1 MTTTPST
8 AEPADPIFAPV
19 VTGDAIADEAGRFM
33 QALASLSPQEIAMR
47 LGWTLAIVAGA
58 IALLWLLR
66 FALRFTARLLSPK
79 QEKEGQHGK
88 EARRNV
94 GAWTM
99 VAARFI
105 ITLIVI
111 GWILYIWGFDVRG
124 GALGRVLGMIWRI
137 GFIVIIATGISEV
150 VAFAISRVLQSGARR
165 SNDLRRAAQMR
176 TLAPVLA
183 GVMHS
188 IIGVI
193 ALMMALSEIGLDVGP
208 LIAGAGVVG
217 IAIGFGAQSIVKDF
231 LTGVFFIVEDIVSV
245 GDVVRIGDSGGVVEA
260 MTLRTIRLRDFDGT
274 LHIFPYGEAQVVHNM
289 TKTFSFY
296 AFNLSIS
303 YSADVNTALQLMREI
318 GDQMQHEP
326 PFQDAIL
333 EPIEVV
339 GVDALADNGVRVKA
353 RIKTKPGQQWG
364 VGREYLKRI
373 KLAFDANGVQMQT
386 ANLRLIPPDQRLP
399 PPADHSHAAE

>member
-1 MTTTPST
+1 MTVTSTP
-8 AEPADPIFAPV
+8 AEPAGPVFAPI
-19 VTGDAIADEAGRFM
+19 VTGDALAEEASRFA
-33 QALASLSPQEIAMR
+33 QQLASLGPQEIAMR
-47 LGWTLAIVAGA
+47 AGWTIVIIAGA
-58 IALLWLLR
+58 VALLWLLR
-66 FALRFTARLLSPK
+66 FGLRFTARLLSPK
-79 QEKEGQHGK
+79 QEKDAASGRA
-88 EARRNV
+88 ARRNV

-105 ITLIVI
+105 ITIVAI
-111 GWILYIWGFDVRG
+111 AWVLYIWGFDVRT
-124 GALGRVLGMIWRI
+124 GALGRVLGVVWRI

-150 VAFAISRVLQSGARR
+150 IAFAVARLLQSGARK

-188 IIGVI
+188 LIGII
-193 ALMMALSEIGLDVGP
+193 ALMMVLSEIGLDVGP
-208 LIAGAGVVG
+208 LIAGAGVLG
-217 IAIGFGAQSIVKDF
+217 IAIGFGAQSLVKDF

-245 GDVVRIGDSGGVVEA
+245 GDVVRIGDSGGLVEA

-296 AFNLSIS
+296 AFQLSIS
-303 YSADVNTALQLMREI
+303 YTADINTALQLMENV
-318 GDQMQHEP
+318 GEQMLHEP
-326 PFQDAIL
+326 PYQDAIL

-339 GVDALADNGVRVKA
+339 GVDALADNGIKVKA
-353 RIKTKPGQQWG
+353 RIKTKPGKQWT

-373 KLAFDANGVQMQT
+373 KFAFDENGVEMPS
-386 ANLRLIPPDQRLP
+386 ASIRLITSDPLIRPNDR
-399 PPADHSHAAE
+399 AEAAE

>member
-1 MTTTPST
+1 MTTTPSP
-8 AEPADPIFAPV
+8 AEPAGPIFAPI
-19 VTGDAIADEAGRFM
+19 VTGDAIADEASRFM
-33 QALASLSPQEIAMR
+33 QELGALGPEEIAAR
-47 LGWTLAIVAGA
+47 FGWTLAIIAGA
-58 IALLWLLR
+58 VALLWLLR
-66 FALRFTARLLSPK
+66 FALRFAARLLSPK
-79 QEKEGQHGK
+79 QEKDAASGK
-88 EARRNV
+88 AARRNV

-105 ITLIVI
+105 ITLIAV
-111 GWILYIWGFDVRG
+111 GWILYIWGFDVRA

-150 VAFAISRVLQSGARR
+150 VAFAISRLLQSGARR

-188 IIGVI
+188 IIGII

-208 LIAGAGVVG
+208 LIAGAGVLG
-217 IAIGFGAQSIVKDF
+217 IAIGFGAQSLVKDF

-245 GDVVRIGDSGGVVEA
+245 GDVVRIGDSGGLVEA

-296 AFNLSIS
+296 AFQLSIS
-303 YSADVNTALQLMREI
+303 YTADINMALQLMETI
-318 GDQMQHEP
+318 GEQMLHEP
-326 PFQDAIL
+326 PYKDAIL

-339 GVDALADNGVRVKA
+339 GVDALADSGVRVKA

-373 KLAFDANGVQMQT
+373 KFAFDENGVEIPSG
-386 ANLRLIPPDQRLP
+386 AVKLITPDPVIRPSERPQ
-399 PPADHSHAAE
+399 AAE